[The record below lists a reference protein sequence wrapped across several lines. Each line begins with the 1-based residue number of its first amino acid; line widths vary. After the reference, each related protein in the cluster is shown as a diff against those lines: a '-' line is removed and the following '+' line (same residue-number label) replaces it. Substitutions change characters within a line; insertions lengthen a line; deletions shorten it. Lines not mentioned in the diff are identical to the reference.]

1 MTKYIRARQLHGRQ
15 ARGAGPR
22 HPRDPCR
29 FLHGRVRVPQDA
41 RPVVGAGLG
50 SGRDRP
56 RPGDERHAGIG
67 NPRRAPRQDAR
78 HHQTGEGHGR
88 QARPRGTQVRG
99 GGAEPAARGRH
110 HLRAHGQRLVRL
122 HGVRRRRVRP
132 QDRRM
137 GVRHHHGHQ
146 GAAAAGAGTG
156 DIMGRLA
163 WRHGRSRAPFR
174 PWRAVHQPRVHRQGR
189 GIRHASLDRHGRR
202 LVRQRHGRERRR
214 RVQDRA
220 RLATQALPGFEGP
233 GIGDVPVGLV
243 VELEAS
249 APVLGLQDTGTDR
262 NRVLCKPSGA
272 SRPTIR
278 AEQKSGHI
286 NESRVLALRQW
297 GMAALYG
304 SGDVSDLTL
313 WPVDFRIGAI
323 WFLLALFWARLLLHF
338 FCETS
343 LYLHLGDCLFPCR
356 LWFVSLCVVAM
367 EHSSGN
373 VRSRVSLSWLSC

>member
-1 MTKYIRARQLHGRQ
+1 MQGTCDEKLLTMLGKSKSRQHFALMGRALAWYGDETGYEAVGTLRIGSTRHGVDGRLHRRIQGPFQGRADPQGAGRFAGLRVHHAARLPHVQIQARQPHGRQ

-67 NPRRAPRQDAR
+67 NPWRAPRQDAR

-99 GGAEPAARGRH
+99 GGTEPAARGRH

-137 GVRHHHGHQ
+137 GVRHHHGHR

-174 PWRAVHQPRVHRQGR
+174 PWRAIHQPRVTTRVGEF
-189 GIRHASLDRHGRR
+189 GMLPSAGTVGDSYDNAMAESVNGAYKTELVWRR
-202 LVRQRHGRERRR
+202 KPF
-214 RVQDRA
+214 QDLRNLE
-220 RLATQALPGFEGP
+220 LATFRWVSWWNSKRLHQSLGYRTPERTETEYYANQA
-233 GIGDVPVGLV
+233 
-243 VELEAS
+243 AQA
-249 APVLGLQDTGTDR
+249 APL
-262 NRVLCKPSGA
+262 
-272 SRPTIR
+272 
-278 AEQKSGHI
+278 
-286 NESRVLALRQW
+286 
-297 GMAALYG
+297 
-304 SGDVSDLTL
+304 
-313 WPVDFRIGAI
+313 
-323 WFLLALFWARLLLHF
+323 
-338 FCETS
+338 
-343 LYLHLGDCLFPCR
+343 
-356 LWFVSLCVVAM
+356 
-367 EHSSGN
+367 
-373 VRSRVSLSWLSC
+373 